1 MKAAVWHGRRDVR
14 LEEVAEPGSPQGED
28 VLLEVCWTGICGTDL
43 HEYLGGPIFIPPTLD
58 RVVLGH
64 EFSARVVDVGRDV
77 TEVTAGDRVAV
88 IPHRVCRACHFCRRG
103 MFQHC
108 TQLEV
113 VGITRDGAFA
123 RYTVARQ
130 DQLVRLPSDVA
141 DDVGALVEPLA
152 VTMRAMQLPK
162 ARLGDTIAIIGAGPI
177 GLCGVATARAA
188 GLGQIFVVEKMPGRA
203 ELARRLGATQ
213 VVDPKLGDPVAAI
226 LELTD
231 GQGVDVSLECVGL
244 AATMNQAIELARPGG
259 LAVLLGIAE
268 EGGELDLHRAAAGE
282 KEVHGCI
289 GYFEGEWQAV
299 VDLLGT
305 GRLDPTPMITQRIAV
320 DDIID
325 GGFRTL
331 VEEKDASAKVLVRP

>member
-1 MKAAVWHGRRDVR
+1 MRAAVWHGRRDVR
-14 LEEVAEPGSPQGED
+14 LEDVAEPDSPQGED

-43 HEYLGGPIFIPPTLD
+43 HEYLGGPIFIPPTLQ

-77 TEVTAGDRVAV
+77 TGVGVGDRVAV

-103 MFQHC
+103 MYQHC
-108 TQLEV
+108 RQLEV

-123 RYTVARQ
+123 RYTIARQ
-130 DQLVRLPSDVA
+130 DQLVRLPSSVPDE
-141 DDVGALVEPLA
+141 VGALVEPLA
-152 VTMRAMQLPK
+152 VTLRAMQLPK

-188 GLGQIFVVEKMPGRA
+188 GLGDIFVVEKMPGRA
-203 ELARRLGATQ
+203 QLAQKLGATQ
-213 VVDPKLGDPVAAI
+213 IIDPGQSDPVEAI
-226 LELTD
+226 LELTE
-231 GQGVDVSLECVGL
+231 GRGVDVSLECVGL
-244 AATMNQAIELARPGG
+244 VATMNQAIEMARPDG

-268 EGGELDLHRAAAGE
+268 DGGDLELGRAVAGE
-282 KEVHGCI
+282 KEIHGCI

-299 VDLLGT
+299 VDLLET
-305 GRLDPTPMITQRIAV
+305 GRLDPAPMITHRIEV
-320 DDIID
+320 DEIIE

-331 VEEKDASAKVLVRP
+331 VEEKDRSAKVLVHP

>member
-1 MKAAVWHGRRDVR
+1 VKAAVWHGRRDVR
-14 LEEVAEPGSPQGED
+14 LEDVAEPTSPQGDD

-43 HEYLGGPIFIPPTLD
+43 HEYLGGPIFIPVALK

-64 EFSARVVDVGRDV
+64 EFSARVVEVGPDVSGVRV
-77 TEVTAGDRVAV
+77 GDRVAV
-88 IPHRVCRACHFCRRG
+88 IPHRVCRACHFCQRG

-130 DQLVRLPSDVA
+130 DQLVRLPDEVP
-141 DDVGALVEPLA
+141 DELGALVEPLA

-162 ARLGDTIAIIGAGPI
+162 ARLGDTIAIIGTGPI

-188 GLGQIFVVEKMPGRA
+188 GLADIYVVEKMPGRA
-203 ELARRLGATQ
+203 ELARRLGAKQ
-213 VVDPKLGDPVAAI
+213 VIDPQLGDPVQTI

-231 GQGVDVSLECVGL
+231 GRGVDVSLECVGL
-244 AATMNQAIELARPGG
+244 VATMNQAIALARPGG

-268 EGGELDLHRAAAGE
+268 EGGELDLHRAVAQE

-299 VDLLGT
+299 VDLLAT
-305 GRLDPTPMITQRIAV
+305 GRLDPTPMITHRIAV
-320 DDIID
+320 DEIID
-325 GGFRTL
+325 NGFRVL
-331 VEEKDASAKVLVRP
+331 VDEKDRAAKVLVHP